1 MSNETLMD
9 PQDFADRL
17 ERSFGFE
24 PPHGPAEEDLGRGK
38 RRLRRRRTG
47 VSLAALATVGVIGA
61 GASLVP
67 GLLGG
72 PDAASELAPATAASI
87 SPEEIVATC
96 MSKENVLHVQ
106 GDDYLD
112 EAASQ
117 ALLGDAPRLMTSA
130 VIANRTEATL
140 LSQDGKYWGA
150 CQFRNAP
157 DNGVKNAMSV
167 FSTDVDFPGA
177 RVAGVEAY
185 EPASESDP
193 RLVATA
199 EPSVPQL
206 EIPCPAGEPE
216 ETQARN
222 AEDAACPEFTAYWN
236 DRRPAGVAA
245 ARITAPDGVST
256 WADVRHGYLSWAYRA
271 TMTPAVAAEVA
282 RGERPGALRVVFY
295 DKDGNVLVDDRDP
308 GHLPQDG
315 GISIAN
321 FPSLAWWLR

>member
-47 VSLAALATVGVIGA
+47 VSLAALATVGVVGA

-72 PDAASELAPATAASI
+72 PDAASELAPATTASI

-117 ALLGDAPRLMTSA
+117 ALMGDAPRLMTSA

-140 LSQDGKYWGA
+140 LSQDGDYWGA

-167 FSTDVDFPGA
+167 FSTKVSFPPTT
-177 RVAGVEAY
+177 VEGVRAY
-185 EPASESDP
+185 EPHDEADP
-193 RLVATA
+193 RLEGTATPPIPDFETPCVFDVASEA
-199 EPSVPQL
+199 EFVAA
-206 EIPCPAGEPE
+206 E
-216 ETQARN
+216 AR
-222 AEDAACPEFTAYWN
+222 CPEFTMFWN
-236 DRRPAGVAA
+236 DRRPADVAA
-245 ARITAPDGVST
+245 VRVTTPDGVSS
-256 WADVRHGYLSWAYRA
+256 WADVNRGFLSFAYTGR
-271 TMTPAVAAEVA
+271 MTPDIAEHLA
-282 RGERPGALRVVFY
+282 TGDEPGAERVVFY

-321 FPSLAWWLR
+321 FPSLAWWLT